1 MADPKLQPI
10 VALVGGE
17 TLIGR
22 EVRDALATAGLPVRV
37 KLIGAGEEPAVGL
50 TVEGGEPVVVS
61 ALDEENL
68 TGAAA
73 VMLAGSPSSSRA
85 AFALLEKHSQRP
97 VVIDLAGGLED
108 RPEARL
114 RAPMIEPAKFAAD
127 RNAVHVIAH
136 PAAVAM
142 AMLLSRFEPR
152 RAVIQ
157 VLVPASEL
165 GHRGVDE
172 LQQQVISLLTF
183 KPVPKEVFDEQAGF
197 NLLARYGADAP
208 EDLRNTETRIGRHLT
223 SLMAHFSH
231 NAMPSFRL
239 AQAPVFHGY
248 SLSVWLQLDRRT
260 SVQEISA
267 ALASPG
273 IDVRTGDQEPPTNVG
288 AAGQSGIIA
297 GAIENDPNCPEAVW
311 LWAVADNL
319 RLTADNAVAVLRQLL
334 EARAQ

>member
-1 MADPKLQPI
+1 MADPKLQAT

-17 TLIGR
+17 TLAGR
-22 EVRDALATAGLPVRV
+22 EVRDVLASAGLPVRL
-37 KLIGAGEEPAVGL
+37 KLIGAEEEPAVGL

-68 TGAAA
+68 TGAAV
-73 VMLAGSPSSSRA
+73 VMLAGSPASSRA
-85 AFALLEKHSQRP
+85 ALALLAKHSPRP
-97 VVIDLAGGLED
+97 AVIDLAGGLED
-108 RPEARL
+108 HPKARL
-114 RAPMIEPAKFAAD
+114 RAPMIEPAKFSAD
-127 RNAVHVIAH
+127 HNAVHVIAH

-142 AMLLSRFEPR
+142 AMLLRRVEPR

-183 KPVPKEVFDEQAGF
+183 KPVPKTVFDEQTGF
-197 NLLARYGADAP
+197 NLLARYGADSP
-208 EDLRNTETRIGRHLT
+208 EDLRSIETRIGRHLA
-223 SLMAHFSH
+223 SLMAHFSRG
-231 NAMPSFRL
+231 AMPSFRL

-248 SLSVWLQLDRRT
+248 SLSVWLQLDRQT
-260 SVQEISA
+260 AVKEISA

-273 IDVRTGDQEPPTNVG
+273 IDVRTGDQEAPTNVG
-288 AAGQSGIIA
+288 AAGQSGITV
-297 GAIENDPNCPEAVW
+297 GAIENDPNCPEAMW

-319 RLTADNAVAVLRQLL
+319 RLTADNAAAVLRQLL
-334 EARAQ
+334 EARGQ